1 MCAALLA
8 ILLELRV
15 VRFRVVTDLK
25 GTECVEPCALA
36 DWLCLHE
43 EAITSKQRKKTRNN
57 SHASCFLGHFS
68 NQKSIE
74 AFFLY
79 SFFRK

>member
-1 MCAALLA
+1 MCSSAGNFFGA
-8 ILLELRV
+8 ERV